1 MTSSIS
7 NSIVSAFVVS
17 VLFLCA
23 CSHDQAWSVTSR
35 ELHKLAG
42 TGAIDCGSIRLGT
55 DKTAALNCA
64 QDAADNEK
72 AYTLAYEVPGRDSQ
86 LILAVAH
93 TVDDQYFVLKYDS
106 AGWDPNSLK
115 ARDQLLGKLLVRSCI
130 APPSID
136 ANSVSCK

>member
-1 MTSSIS
+1 M
-7 NSIVSAFVVS
+7 
-17 VLFLCA
+17 
-23 CSHDQAWSVTSR
+23 TSR

-42 TGAIDCGSIRLGT
+42 TGAIDCGSIRLGS
-55 DKTAALNCA
+55 DKTDALNCA

-72 AYTLAYEVPGRDSQ
+72 AYTLAYEVPGKDSQ

-115 ARDQLLGKLLVRSCI
+115 ARDQLLGKLLVRACI